1 MKQIILASHGN
12 LAEGA
17 VDTVR
22 MIVGDVSNIHAVTL
36 QRDDTDSIKSKLNEW
51 LNKCYAFLQWN
62 TT

>member
-36 QRDDTDSIKSKLNEW
+36 QRDDTDSIKSKLND
-51 LNKCYAFLQWN
+51 CYV
-62 TT
+62 